1 MTGQQS
7 NLQFK
12 DGSLPAQGEQDILYV
27 DGIALYR

>member
-12 DGSLPAQGEQDILYV
+12 DGALPNPGESDILYV
-27 DGIALYR
+27 DNTALYR